1 MTFRR
6 AWLVSLTTLTLTAL
20 APLVSCSSDSNNQL
34 TGSGSPSNGS
44 PTGDGGSNNPSTSND
59 SGTPNEGGNPNT
71 NDSGTDSGDSGDDD
85 AAPHAGCTGAKVCDD
100 FESYTTGGLPTSP
113 WTTQVASATMA
124 IDDSKAYDGAK
135 SVHIT
140 TNGGGAMAVMVQQAP
155 LLPISGSNVYGRFMM
170 FYNVMPTTHYHL
182 IILNGPGD
190 NGQMTMGGLESS
202 KALFNF
208 GPGDNTAISNTKYP
222 QGKWACIQWQFDGP
236 NKTAVMSIDGV
247 QLENKV
253 TNWQAFDMSKLSI
266 GLLNCCDDGPKVDMW
281 LDSIAIDDAPV
292 PCP

>member
-1 MTFRR
+1 MTSRPV
-6 AWLVSLTTLTLTAL
+6 WLVSLTTLTLAAL
-20 APLVSCSSDSNNQL
+20 WSCSSDDSTNRL
-34 TGSGSPSNGS
+34 TNSGSPNGAETGDAGNNDPPTQNDSSAPSEGGS
-44 PTGDGGSNNPSTSND
+44 PK
-59 SGTPNEGGNPNT
+59 T
-71 NDSGTDSGDSGDDD
+71 NDSGADSGDSGDSGGD
-85 AAPHAGCTGAKVCDD
+85 AAPHVGCTGAKVCED
-100 FESYTTGGLPTSP
+100 FESYTTGGLPTAP

-124 IDDSKAYDGAK
+124 IDVSKAYDGAK
-135 SVHIT
+135 SIHIT
-140 TNGGGAMAVMVQQAP
+140 TNGGGAMALMVQQAP
-155 LLPISGSNVYGRFMM
+155 LLPLAGNNVYGRFMM
-170 FYNVMPTTHYHL
+170 FYDVMPTTHYHL

-222 QGKWACIQWQFDGP
+222 QGKWSCIQWQFDGP

-247 QLENKV
+247 PLENKV
-253 TNWQAFDMSKLSI
+253 TNWQAFEMSKLSI

-281 LDSIAIDDAPV
+281 LDSVAIDDAPI

>member
-6 AWLVSLTTLTLTAL
+6 AWLVSLTTLTLVAL
-20 APLVSCSSDSNNQL
+20 WSCSSDDSTNQL
-34 TGSGSPSNGS
+34 TNSGSQNGANDGDRSSSNEG
-44 PTGDGGSNNPSTSND
+44 PTSGDSST
-59 SGTPNEGGNPNT
+59 TNEGGNTNPNDGGADSSDSGKG
-71 NDSGTDSGDSGDDD
+71 NDSG
-85 AAPHAGCTGAKVCDD
+85 PQAGCTGAKVCDD
-100 FESYTTGGLPTSP
+100 FESYAKGGLPTSP
-113 WTTQVASATMA
+113 WTTQVASASMA
-124 IDDSKAYDGAK
+124 IDDSKAYDGTK

-140 TNGGGAMAVMVQQAP
+140 TNGGGAMAVMVQEAP
-155 LLPISGSNVYGRFMM
+155 LLPMSGNNVYGRFMM

-182 IILNGPGD
+182 VILNGPGD
-190 NGQMTMGGLESS
+190 NGQMTMGGLENS

-208 GPGDNTAISNTKYP
+208 GPGDNTAVSNAKYP

-253 TNWQAFDMSKLSI
+253 TNWQAFDIAKLSV

-281 LDSIAIDDAPV
+281 LDAIAIDDAAV
-292 PCP
+292 ACP